1 MGGAHNRVPKVPTI
15 PTPQK
20 NPNPNKVL
28 TKSTPC
34 SINTLADDNIANNCS
49 MSTPSTNMA
58 ATNANTYPS
67 SSNIDEELG
76 GGSSPSLGTSSFLSR
91 QHHSNNANNKH
102 HADDEAHNI
111 SERSSTSSIT
121 GRWKSLGSRRHI
133 KFGMSSHPDDRRGI
147 LAIPMNEETSKA
159 MNSVDRFKRTLFRRS
174 SYNQEHDKEEVTTN
188 ECNEK
193 QMYRLQVTRQNE
205 VGCIRRSMACVMA
218 CLNCGAHTEQST
230 EQNLFLGLGSPNRCV
245 VVVVC
250 CDTMVGKSC
259 NTYIL
264 SVCV

>member
-1 MGGAHNRVPKVPTI
+1 
-15 PTPQK
+15 
-20 NPNPNKVL
+20 
-28 TKSTPC
+28 
-34 SINTLADDNIANNCS
+34 
-49 MSTPSTNMA
+49 MSTPSTTSNKA
-58 ATNANTYPS
+58 ATNASNTS
-67 SSNIDEELG
+67 SSDIDEELG

-91 QHHSNNANNKH
+91 QHHSNNANKKH

-147 LAIPMNEETSKA
+147 LAIPMNEETSKP
-159 MNSVDRFKRTLFRRS
+159 MNAVDRFKRTVFRRS
-174 SYNQEHDKEEVTTN
+174 SYNQEHDNDELTKN

-245 VVVVC
+245 VVVC
-250 CDTMVGKSC
+250 CDADGWKSC

>member
-1 MGGAHNRVPKVPTI
+1 
-15 PTPQK
+15 
-20 NPNPNKVL
+20 
-28 TKSTPC
+28 
-34 SINTLADDNIANNCS
+34 
-49 MSTPSTNMA
+49 MSTPSTNKA
-58 ATNANTYPS
+58 ADNANTS
-67 SSNIDEELG
+67 SSDIDEELG
-76 GGSSPSLGTSSFLSR
+76 GGSPSLGTSSFLSR
-91 QHHSNNANNKH
+91 QHHSNNANRC
-102 HADDEAHNI
+102 ADDEAHNI

-147 LAIPMNEETSKA
+147 LAIPMNEETA
-159 MNSVDRFKRTLFRRS
+159 RPMTSVDRFKRTVFRRS
-174 SYNQEHDKEEVTTN
+174 SYNQEHDKEELTKN

-245 VVVVC
+245 VIC
-250 CDTMVGKSC
+250 TA
-259 NTYIL
+259 TYRGAL
-264 SVCV
+264 

>member
-1 MGGAHNRVPKVPTI
+1 
-15 PTPQK
+15 
-20 NPNPNKVL
+20 
-28 TKSTPC
+28 
-34 SINTLADDNIANNCS
+34 
-49 MSTPSTNMA
+49 MSTPSTTSNKA
-58 ATNANTYPS
+58 ATNASNTS
-67 SSNIDEELG
+67 SSDIDEELG

-91 QHHSNNANNKH
+91 QHHSNNNNKH
-102 HADDEAHNI
+102 RADDEAHNI

-133 KFGMSSHPDDRRGI
+133 KFGASSHPDDRRGI
-147 LAIPMNEETSKA
+147 LAIPMNEETSKP
-159 MNSVDRFKRTLFRRS
+159 MNSVDRFKRTVFRRS
-174 SYNQEHDKEEVTTN
+174 SYNQEHDKEEVPRN
-188 ECNEK
+188 EFNEK

-245 VVVVC
+245 VVVC
-250 CDTMVGKSC
+250 CDADGWKSC